1 MGQTLKGQVLNLS
14 AGGLSALVDRPVPG
28 GKKLRVD
35 PSCNQPFALGGLV
48 GEVLGDPIPTD
59 DIQVQFA
66 ALPPERERVLVR
78 QIYQ

>member
-1 MGQTLKGQVLNLS
+1 M
-14 AGGLSALVDRPVPG
+14 PG

-66 ALPPERERVLVR
+66 ALPPKRVLVR
-78 QIYQ
+78 QIYQYELGRLPTND